1 MKRFATKTVL
11 GPTLLGLTLLG
22 LTACGTPQEQCISA
36 NTRDLRVVER
46 LIRETEGNLA
56 RGYGYVTVTEYEA
69 EWVDCTPDPSE
80 ANPNPTQQLCFDRVP
95 VSVRGGEGKAVR
107 AAAGPY
113 GTTIAH
119 GFLTLSLLPLMADSA
134 IELGGV
140 RMGVNYGLNKVRFM
154 APVPVGSRLRAH
166 LHLHSAT
173 PIEGNG
179 LQLQWNVT
187 VEREGSD
194 KPVCAAESLVRIYA

>member
-1 MKRFATKTVL
+1 MTKTTTFATIANL
-11 GPTLLGLTLLG
+11 AGQEIGASDWLLID
-22 LTACGTPQEQCISA
+22 Q
-36 NTRDLRVVER
+36 DRVNLFADATGDHQWIHVDVER
-46 LIRETEGNLA
+46 A
-56 RGYGYVTVTEYEA
+56 K
-69 EWVDCTPDPSE
+69 
-80 ANPNPTQQLCFDRVP
+80 Q
-95 VSVRGGEGKAVR
+95 
-107 AAAGPY
+107 GPF
-113 GTTIAH
+113 GAPIAH
-119 GFLTLSLLPLMADSA
+119 GFLTLSLLSQFFDKTIVVSSA
-134 IELGGV
+134 

-187 VEREGSD
+187 VEREGID